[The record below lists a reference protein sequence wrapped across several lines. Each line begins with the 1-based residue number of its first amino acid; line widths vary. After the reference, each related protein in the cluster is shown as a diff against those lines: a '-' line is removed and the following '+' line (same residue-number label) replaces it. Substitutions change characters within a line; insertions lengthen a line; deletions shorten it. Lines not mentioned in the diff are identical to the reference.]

1 MMLSNYI
8 NTGFADKAA
17 ISVSGLCLVHCLA
30 LPLLV
35 AFYPVAFVLALSEEF
50 FHWAMVMMAI
60 PISTA
65 SLFIGCQK
73 HEKRQVLLVG
83 VVALALL
90 LAPFAVPHEV
100 INEQMEVVVT
110 VLGALLLATAHI
122 MNFRL
127 CRAAECC
134 DSGEQPSLG

>member
-17 ISVSGLCLVHCLA
+17 ISLSGLCLVHCLA

-60 PISTA
+60 PISTT
-65 SLFIGCQK
+65 SLFVGCQK

-83 VVALALL
+83 GVGLALL

-100 INEQMEVVVT
+100 ISEQIEVVIT
-110 VLGALLLATAHI
+110 VLGSLLLATAHI

>member
-1 MMLSNYI
+1 MLSNYI

-17 ISVSGLCLVHCLA
+17 ISLSGLCLVHCLA

-50 FHWAMVMMAI
+50 FHWAMVMIAI
-60 PISTA
+60 PISTT
-65 SLFIGCQK
+65 SLFVGCQK
-73 HEKRQVLLVG
+73 HEKRQGLLLG
-83 VVALALL
+83 GIALL
-90 LAPFAVPHEV
+90 LLTAPFAAPHEA

>member
-17 ISVSGLCLVHCLA
+17 ISLSGLCLVHCLA

-50 FHWAMVMMAI
+50 FHWAMVMIAI
-60 PISTA
+60 PISTT
-65 SLFIGCQK
+65 SLFVGCQK
-73 HEKRQVLLVG
+73 HEKRQGLLIG
-83 VVALALL
+83 GIALL
-90 LAPFAVPHEV
+90 LLTAPFAAPHEA

-134 DSGEQPSLG
+134 DSGEQASLG

>member
-8 NTGFADKAA
+8 NSGVADKAA
-17 ISVSGLCLVHCLA
+17 ISLSGLCLVHCLA
-30 LPLLV
+30 LPMLV

-50 FHWAMVMMAI
+50 FHWVMVMLAI
-60 PISTA
+60 PISTT

-73 HEKRQVLLVG
+73 HEKRQVLLLGGVG
-83 VVALALL
+83 LVLL

-110 VLGALLLATAHI
+110 VLGSLLLATAHI

>member
-17 ISVSGLCLVHCLA
+17 ISLSGLCLVHCLA

-60 PISTA
+60 PISTT
-65 SLFIGCQK
+65 SLFVGCQK

-83 VVALALL
+83 GLGLVLL
-90 LAPFAVPHEV
+90 VAPFAVSHEV
-100 INEQMEVVVT
+100 TDEQMEVVVT

>member
-50 FHWAMVMMAI
+50 FHWAMVMIAI
-60 PISTA
+60 PISTT
-65 SLFIGCQK
+65 SLFVGCQK
-73 HEKRQVLLVG
+73 HEKRQGLLLG
-83 VVALALL
+83 GIALL
-90 LAPFAVPHEV
+90 LLTAPFAAPHEA

>member
-17 ISVSGLCLVHCLA
+17 ISLSGLCLVHCLA

-50 FHWAMVMMAI
+50 FHWAMVMIAI
-60 PISTA
+60 PISTT
-65 SLFIGCQK
+65 SLFVGCQK
-73 HEKRQVLLVG
+73 HEKRQGLLLG
-83 VVALALL
+83 GIALL
-90 LAPFAVPHEV
+90 LLTAPFAALHEA